1 MSGVTK
7 FSRILTPIFR
17 MKKINWKYPKFELRK
32 IIQLVTLHQRSS
44 FISFLPSWTVLFIA
58 ACKKNEKMDFRQYD
72 KVIKTADEMYDN
84 KKYKEAYDLLHQ
96 ESFMENDEVLWRLAR
111 ICYEL
116 AHVTKANEER
126 VSLLREAFSYAEKA
140 IQINDNNNNSH
151 RWYGLL
157 LDYVAREVG
166 TKERLI
172 KSKLVRKHIEKA
184 IEICPT
190 DTTSLYILGNWC
202 YSFADLPWYQR
213 KIASVIFASPPT
225 STYEEA
231 LQFFE
236 KAEEIEPNFYS
247 MNLLYLGKTYLK
259 LNQKEKAVICLEKVK
274 NYPLK
279 TRDDQEAFKEAVELL
294 KSLK

>member
-17 MKKINWKYPKFELRK
+17 MKNINWKYPKFEFRK
-32 IIQLVTLHQRSS
+32 IIQLGTLLQRSS
-44 FISFLPSWTVLFIA
+44 FISFLPSWTVLYIA
-58 ACKKNEKMDFRQYD
+58 ACKKNEKLDSRQFD

-96 ESFMENDEVLWRLAR
+96 ESLMENDDVLWRLAR
-111 ICYEL
+111 ISYEL
-116 AHVTKANEER
+116 AHVTTANEKK
-126 VSLLREAFSYAEKA
+126 VSLLSEAFSYAEKA

-157 LDYVAREVG
+157 LDFVAKEVG

-279 TRDDQEAFKEAVELL
+279 TRDDHEAFKEAVELL